1 MLDTGLAG
9 RVALITGANS
19 PYGIGAAA
27 ARAFAAQGAAVF
39 ITYLRQQIG
48 LSPQATAE
56 PGPAALPGEAFYQAA
71 QQLTAEIV
79 VGEIRATGGRVE
91 ALEADLADPATIP
104 ALFDR
109 AEQAFGPVGVLVNNA
124 AYCVPDTFIPPRQLS
139 ADDRAAGGAVLQ
151 PIAAESHDRHF
162 AVNSRAV
169 ALAMAEFAR
178 RHVARGASWGRIINI
193 STDGAPGF
201 AGEVSYGASKYA
213 LESYS
218 RAAATELGRFGITV
232 NVMSLGPIQTGWI
245 GPELERSVEEHTP
258 LGRAGRP
265 EDVADAMLLLA
276 AEQARWITGQVIY
289 VGGGHR
295 MI

>member
-1 MLDTGLAG
+1 MINPGLQG
-9 RVALITGANS
+9 KVALITGANS

-27 ARAFAAQGAAVF
+27 ARAFAAQGASVF
-39 ITYLRQQIG
+39 ITYLRQWSDLAPQVAGGVG
-48 LSPQATAE
+48 L
-56 PGPAALPGEAFYQAA
+56 AAGPGEAFYQAA
-71 QQLTAEIV
+71 QQLAAETV
-79 VGEIRATGGRVE
+79 VGQIRAAGGQVE
-91 ALEADLADPATIP
+91 ALEADLADPGSVP
-104 ALFDR
+104 MLFDR
-109 AEQAFGPVGVLVNNA
+109 AEQSFGPVDLLINNA
-124 AYCVPDTFIPPRQLS
+124 AYCVPDTLIPALQIG
-139 ADDRAAGGAVLQ
+139 ADARAAGGAVLA
-151 PIAAESHDRHF
+151 PITAESHDRHF

-169 ALAMAEFAR
+169 ALTMAEFAR
-178 RHVARGASWGRIINI
+178 RHVARGAAWGRIINI

-201 AGEVSYGASKYA
+201 ASEVSYGASKYA

-218 RAAATELGRFGITV
+218 RAAAAELGRFGITV

-245 GPELERSVEEHTP
+245 APELERSVEQATP

>member
-1 MLDTGLAG
+1 MLDTRLAG
-9 RVALITGANS
+9 KIVVITGANS

-39 ITYLRQQIG
+39 ITYLRQQID
-48 LSPQATAE
+48 LSPQAAAE
-56 PGPAALPGEAFYQAA
+56 PGAAALPGEAFYRAT
-71 QQLTAEIV
+71 QQLTAETV
-79 VGEIRATGGRVE
+79 VGQIRAAGGRVE

-104 ALFDR
+104 MLFDR
-109 AEQAFGPVGVLVNNA
+109 AEQAFGPVDVLVNNA

-139 ADDRAAGGAVLQ
+139 SEDRAAGGAVLQ
-151 PIAAESHDRHF
+151 PISAESHDRHF

-169 ALAMAEFAR
+169 ALATAEFAR
-178 RHVARGASWGRIINI
+178 RHVARGATWGRIINI
-193 STDGAPGF
+193 STDGAPAF
-201 AGEVSYGASKYA
+201 ASEISYGASKYA

-218 RAAATELGRFGITV
+218 RAAAKELGQFGITV

-245 GPELERSVEEHTP
+245 SPELERSVAEHTP
-258 LGRAGRP
+258 LGRAGQP

-295 MI
+295 MV